1 MSTTPIIVTGD
12 DMRQLV
18 QLTINSLP
26 FAIGLAGT
34 VKARLVTLDH
44 KTALTVVV
52 DQSRS
57 AAGADWAAS
66 LVVVEMPPTATAPIA
81 EYGPSLLEIQV
92 DDTIKETWFIPVT
105 IVQGHID

>member
-1 MSTTPIIVTGD
+1 MTTPIIVTGD
-12 DMRQLV
+12 DMRQPV

-57 AAGADWAAS
+57 AAGADWSAS

-81 EYGPSLLEIQV
+81 EYGPSLLEVQV
-92 DDTIKETWFIPVT
+92 DDVIKETWFIPVT